1 MNMMKVGTTLIAIL
15 LLATSPVSADTVDV
29 IIRNGL
35 VYDGS
40 GTPPVECDLAI
51 DGDTIAAIGPLTT
64 TYGRREIDAKGLAVT
79 PGFINMLSWATESLI
94 EDGRSQGDIR
104 QGVTLEVFG
113 EFSYGPLTETLRA
126 EFIEQQWDIKFPVT
140 WTSLSEY
147 LDFLE
152 KRGVS
157 PNIASFVGAGTV
169 RANLLHYSDRQP
181 TPAELDSMKALVGQ
195 AMEEGALGLTCALMY
210 TPDVFMTTEELV
222 ALAKVAAQ
230 YDGIF
235 IAHVR
240 SEGDR
245 LLESIDEFI
254 EILSEAKLPGEIY
267 HLKAGGKS
275 NWTKADKAI
284 AKIDSARNAG
294 VQITADMYTYI
305 ASASGLDA
313 TMPPWVQEG
322 GYNDWVER
330 LKDPAIRERVKNEM
344 NSPSGDWENCYLY
357 AGPEGILLRA
367 FKSDSL
373 RPYTGK
379 TLAEVARMRGES
391 PEETAM
397 NLVIEDGSRVGVA
410 FFEMNEDN
418 VQKQI
423 KLPWM
428 SFCSDE
434 GSYAPEGVF
443 LTWNPHPRA
452 YGSFARLLGKY
463 VRDEKLITLEEAIR
477 RLTSFPAENLKIKR
491 RGLLKPGYFADV
503 VVFDPTTI
511 QDHATFEQPHQYST
525 GVSHVFV
532 NGVQV
537 LNNGEHTGEKPGRVL
552 RGPGWK
558 GCKQ

>member
-1 MNMMKVGTTLIAIL
+1 
-15 LLATSPVSADTVDV
+15 
-29 IIRNGL
+29 
-35 VYDGS
+35 
-40 GTPPVECDLAI
+40 
-51 DGDTIAAIGPLTT
+51 
-64 TYGRREIDAKGLAVT
+64 
-79 PGFINMLSWATESLI
+79 
-94 EDGRSQGDIR
+94 
-104 QGVTLEVFG
+104 
-113 EFSYGPLTETLRA
+113 
-126 EFIEQQWDIKFPVT
+126 
-140 WTSLSEY
+140 
-147 LDFLE
+147 
-152 KRGVS
+152 
-157 PNIASFVGAGTV
+157 
-169 RANLLHYSDRQP
+169 
-181 TPAELDSMKALVGQ
+181 
-195 AMEEGALGLTCALMY
+195 
-210 TPDVFMTTEELV
+210 
-222 ALAKVAAQ
+222 
-230 YDGIF
+230 
-235 IAHVR
+235 
-240 SEGDR
+240 DR

-254 EILSEAKLPGEIY
+254 QILSKAKLPGEIY
-267 HLKAGGKS
+267 HLKAAGNP
-275 NWTKADKAI
+275 NWTKADEAI

-322 GYNDWVER
+322 GYKDWAER

-357 AGPEGILLRA
+357 AGPEGILLLG

-397 NLVIEDGSRVGVA
+397 NLVIEDGSRVGAA